1 MEKERVRLC
10 EGKKVRTL
18 EENIRTG
25 KISTEE

>member
-1 MEKERVRLC
+1 MEKERVRLY